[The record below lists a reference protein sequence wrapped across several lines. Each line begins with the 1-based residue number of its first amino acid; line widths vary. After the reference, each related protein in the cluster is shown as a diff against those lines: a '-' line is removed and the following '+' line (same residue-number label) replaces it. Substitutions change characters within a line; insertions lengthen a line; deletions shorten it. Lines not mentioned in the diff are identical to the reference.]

1 MTSTEIRASA
11 LRHRNEESTLL
22 ARGARRIVIV
32 AAPPVRMIDV
42 FGPAEVFNDASRLS
56 GGESAAYRL
65 EIISAGPDSVIA
77 GHVGAPLLADGTY
90 RELRDPIDTLLVA
103 GGLGAREARYEPE
116 FLDWLKEQSFK
127 VRRLGSIC
135 TGALILAAAGLLD
148 GRRATT
154 HWKWCGELARNYPGV
169 RVDPDPIYVKDGNLY
184 TSAGVTAGVDL
195 ALALVEEDLGGAI
208 ALRVAQLM
216 VVFLRRPGGQS
227 QFSATLAAQS
237 CADRRFGD
245 LLAWIAD
252 NVAGDLSVSTL
263 ARRVAMSPRNFG
275 RVFMRETGQTP
286 ARHVERIRVE
296 AARRQ
301 LETTSRGLDEIARLS
316 GFSSAEILRRAF
328 ARYLGVS
335 PGRYR
340 ASFGRAA
347 PPPR

>member
-1 MTSTEIRASA
+1 MQ
-11 LRHRNEESTLL
+11 
-22 ARGARRIVIV
+22 ARGARRVVIV

-42 FGPAEVFNDASRLS
+42 FGPAEVFTDASRLS
-56 GGESAAYRL
+56 DGEPAYRL
-65 EIISAGPDSVIA
+65 EIVSAGEDSVVA
-77 GHVGAPLLADGTY
+77 GHAGAPLLAGGTY

-103 GGLGAREARYEPE
+103 GGPGAREARYEPA
-116 FLDWLKEQSFK
+116 FLEWLEEQSAE

-154 HWKWCGELARNYPGV
+154 HWNWCGELADKYPRV
-169 RVDPDPIYVKDGNLY
+169 KVDPDPIYVKDGNIY
-184 TSAGVTAGVDL
+184 TSAGVMAGVDL
-195 ALALVEEDLGGAI
+195 ALAMVEEDLGGAI
-208 ALRVAQLM
+208 ALRVARQM

-237 CADRRFGD
+237 CADRQLGD

-252 NVAGDLSVSTL
+252 NVDADLSVSTL
-263 ARRVAMSPRNFG
+263 ARRVAMSPRNFA
-275 RVFMRETGQTP
+275 RVFAREAGMTP
-286 ARHVERIRVE
+286 ARHVERIRLE
-296 AARRQ
+296 TARRQ

-328 ARYLGVS
+328 ARHLGVT

-347 PPPR
+347 PLR